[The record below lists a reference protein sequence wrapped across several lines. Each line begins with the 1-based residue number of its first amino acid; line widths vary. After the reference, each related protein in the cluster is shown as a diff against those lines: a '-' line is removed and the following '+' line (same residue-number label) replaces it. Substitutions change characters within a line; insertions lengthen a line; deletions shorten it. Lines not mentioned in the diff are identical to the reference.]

1 VFYPISF
8 RLSVALLTT
17 IFSPI
22 VYPHTVPNLLA
33 STPHPG
39 FEFAAARTA
48 SKVTVRIFTKS
59 GSGSGVI
66 INREGQTYTVL
77 TNDHVVVDS
86 PESGYE
92 VLTPDGKIY
101 KAQQVPTVNP
111 HSLDLALVEFTSGEN
126 YQFVQFSRSPN
137 ISEGEVVYVSGF
149 PAWHFVFNGDN
160 ITKVETTRDWGL
172 GAFKLQPGKIKMY
185 LRKTLVGGYKV
196 GFTNDFTQGMSGGPV
211 LNQRGELVGISGLLK
226 YPFQGINAFI
236 FTDGTKPNRADYR
249 RIESLSWAIPIATV
263 VDFIQEQK
271 Q

>member
-1 VFYPISF
+1 M
-8 RLSVALLTT
+8 ALLAT

-22 VYPHTVPNLLA
+22 VYPHTVPNFLA

-66 INREGQTYTVL
+66 IDRKGQNYRVL

-126 YQFVQFSRSPN
+126 YQSVQFSQSPN

-149 PAWHFVFNGDN
+149 PAWHFVFNGDT

-172 GAFKLQPGKIKMY
+172 GAFKLQAGKIKMY
-185 LRKTLVGGYKV
+185 LGKTLVGGYKV

-236 FTDGTKPNRADYR
+236 FTDGTKPNKADYR

-263 VDFIQEQK
+263 VNFIQEQK
-271 Q
+271 K

>member
-1 VFYPISF
+1 MSF
-8 RLSVALLTT
+8 RLSVLLLTT
-17 IFSPI
+17 TFPT
-22 VYPHTVPNLLA
+22 VLYPHTVPNLFA

-66 INREGQTYTVL
+66 INRQGQNYTVL

-126 YQFVQFSRSPN
+126 YQFVQFSQSPN

-236 FTDGTKPNRADYR
+236 FTDGTKPNKADYR

-271 Q
+271 

>member
-1 VFYPISF
+1 MSF
-8 RLSVALLTT
+8 RLSVLLLTT
-17 IFSPI
+17 TFPT
-22 VYPHTVPNLLA
+22 VLYPHTVPNLFA

-66 INREGQTYTVL
+66 INRKGQNYTVL

-126 YQFVQFSRSPN
+126 YQFVQFSQSPN

-185 LRKTLVGGYKV
+185 LGKTLVGGYKV

-236 FTDGTKPNRADYR
+236 FTDGTKPNKADYR

-271 Q
+271 

>member
-1 VFYPISF
+1 MSF
-8 RLSVALLTT
+8 RLSVLLLTT
-17 IFSPI
+17 TFPT
-22 VYPHTVPNLLA
+22 VLYPHTVPNLFA

-66 INREGQTYTVL
+66 INRQGQNYTVL

-126 YQFVQFSRSPN
+126 YQFVQFSQSPN

-185 LRKTLVGGYKV
+185 LGKTLVGGYKV

-236 FTDGTKPNRADYR
+236 FTDGTKPNKADYR

-271 Q
+271 